1 MSIEFLNITKN
12 PLQFIGKCAGVCWN
26 APIDDPEKNK
36 KRAISCIKSGHGR
49 VIEFPDITM
58 VLDGYSGR
66 AIRELYT
73 HIGGAPTRVQSSTR
87 YVDASDFHYYVP
99 PKIEANDMA
108 KVAYDICMDTVAKTY
123 GYLTELGI
131 PKEDAANQLPL
142 GMESKMVWKINV
154 RTLINFMNKR
164 LCTRALKEIR
174 DFSKELKNLLAS
186 VDDEWKW
193 ICDNLFV
200 PTCEQYRFLNPTA
213 CFCMEAQCCG
223 RHPHIKDLNFIKKEV
238 ENEN

>member
-1 MSIEFLNITKN
+1 MSIELLNITKN

-26 APIDDPEKNK
+26 APIDDAEKNR

-58 VLDGYSGR
+58 VLDGFSSR
-66 AIRELYT
+66 CVREIYT

-87 YVDASDFHYYVP
+87 YVDATDFHYYVP
-99 PKIEANDMA
+99 PKVAANEKANSVYNDG
-108 KVAYDICMDTVAKTY
+108 MDRIAETY
-123 GYLTELGI
+123 GKLLDLGI
-131 PKEDAANQLPL
+131 TKEDAANQLPL
-142 GMESKMVWKINV
+142 GMETKIVWKINV

-174 DFSKELKNLLAS
+174 DFANELKNLLAS

-200 PTCEQYRFLNPTA
+200 PTCEQYKYMNPDA
-213 CFCMEAQCCG
+213 CFCLEKQCCG
-223 RHPHIKDLNFIKKEV
+223 RHPHITNLNFIKKG
-238 ENEN
+238 

>member
-26 APIDDPEKNK
+26 APIDDAEKNR

-58 VLDGYSGR
+58 VLDGYSAR
-66 AIRELYT
+66 MMRELYT

-99 PKIEANDMA
+99 PKVVTNEQANAVYNDE
-108 KVAYDICMDTVAKTY
+108 MDRIAETY
-123 GYLTELGI
+123 GKLLDLGI

-174 DFSKELKNLLAS
+174 DFANELKNILS
-186 VDDEWKW
+186 EVDDEWKW

-200 PTCEQYRFLNPTA
+200 PTCEQYKFMNPDA
-213 CFCMEAQCCG
+213 CFCLETQCCG
-223 RHPHIKDLNFIKKEV
+223 RHPHIKDMMFIKKEA
-238 ENEN
+238 EQ

>member
-26 APIDDPEKNK
+26 APIDDAEKNR

-58 VLDGYSGR
+58 VLDGYSAR
-66 AIRELYT
+66 MMRELYT

-87 YVDASDFHYYVP
+87 YVEADNFKYYTP
-99 PKIEANDMA
+99 PKVANTSLAKAVYDEAMA
-108 KVAYDICMDTVAKTY
+108 HQANIYDYLLQIGVA
-123 GYLTELGI
+123 
-131 PKEDAANQLPL
+131 KEDAANQLPL

-174 DFSKELKNLLAS
+174 DFANELKNILS
-186 VDDEWKW
+186 EVDDEWKW

-200 PTCEQYRFLNPTA
+200 PTCEQYKFMNPDA
-213 CFCMEAQCCG
+213 CFCLETQCCG
-223 RHPHIKDLNFIKKEV
+223 RHPHIKDMRFTKKEA
-238 ENEN
+238 EQ

>member
-1 MSIEFLNITKN
+1 MSIELLNITHN

-26 APIDDPEKNK
+26 APIDDAEKNR

-49 VIEFPDITM
+49 VIEFPDITL
-58 VLDGYSGR
+58 VIDNYSAR
-66 AIRELYT
+66 MMRELYT

-87 YVDASDFHYYVP
+87 YVDADNFKYYTP
-99 PKIEANDMA
+99 PKVANTALAKAVYDEAMA
-108 KVAYDICMDTVAKTY
+108 HQATTYD
-123 GYLTELGI
+123 YLMKLGI
-131 PKEDAANQLPL
+131 PKEDAANQLPI
-142 GMESKMVWKINV
+142 GMKSKMVWKINV

-174 DFSKELKNLLAS
+174 DFAKELKNLLSS

-200 PTCEQYRFLNPTA
+200 PTCEQYKFLNPDA
-213 CFCMEAQCCG
+213 CFCIEKQCCG
-223 RHPHIKDLNFIKKEV
+223 RHPHITNLNFTEKEV
-238 ENEN
+238 DK

>member
-26 APIDDPEKNK
+26 APIDDAEKNR

-58 VLDGYSGR
+58 VLDGISSRLG
-66 AIRELYT
+66 RELYT

-87 YVDASDFHYYVP
+87 YVDATDFHYYVP
-99 PKIEANDMA
+99 PKVVANEQANAVYNDG
-108 KVAYDICMDTVAKTY
+108 MDRIAETY
-123 GYLTELGI
+123 GKLLDLGI

-142 GMESKMVWKINV
+142 GMETKIVWKINV

-174 DFSKELKNLLAS
+174 DFANELKKLLS
-186 VDDEWKW
+186 EVDDEWKW

-200 PTCEQYRFLNPTA
+200 PTCEQYKFMNPDA
-213 CFCMEAQCCG
+213 CFCLETQCCG
-223 RHPHIKDLNFIKKEV
+223 RHPHIKDMMFTKKEA
-238 ENEN
+238 EQ